1 MLGLDALV
9 VERLLAG
16 HVLRSMRSMLRL
28 DMGSMLRLALTVGD
42 RVPEVLERIDG
53 TSVVRVLNT
62 IHVAPLLL
70 GYIL

>member
-9 VERLLAG
+9 VD
-16 HVLRSMRSMLRL
+16 VLRSMRSLLRR
-28 DMGSMLRLALTVGD
+28 MRSWLRLALTVGD

-62 IHVAPLLL
+62 VHVAPLFL
-70 GYIL
+70 GYVL

>member
-16 HVLRSMRSMLRL
+16 HVLRSMR
-28 DMGSMLRLALTVGD
+28 SMLRLALTVGD

-62 IHVAPLLL
+62 VHVAPLLL

>member
-1 MLGLDALV
+1 
-9 VERLLAG
+9 
-16 HVLRSMRSMLRL
+16 
-28 DMGSMLRLALTVGD
+28 MLRLALTVGD

-62 IHVAPLLL
+62 VHVAPLLL